1 MSLNNIPLK
10 IAIERDP
17 VCAVSNLDK
26 RYFGVVDGP
35 AYVNYQRYIASQ
47 VSNSS
52 VSILSI
58 PSSEQTIID
67 PKIYASVSYQLTFAG
82 TSVAGNLIQL
92 GTTDAPR
99 AFPLSQSTSTLAA
112 TLNGQTIS
120 MNISQ
125 IFDPFMRYEHNYK
138 EITDCEGMTPAY
150 LDQCQA
156 YSDLFGTNR
165 NPLALF
171 GDNTFA
177 DARGGFSGVK
187 IISNTP
193 TAAVIELTIYE
204 KIYLPLFHG
213 NKHGLINVSNLNWQ
227 WTFRSPLANFI
238 WSHDAVN
245 GNNITSAVCNIT
257 AMSLYYRQCT
267 PKVLSSIPKACIY
280 PYYSVIPAITSY
292 TAPVAPGASVQL
304 SMQALNLQAI
314 PKMVYIYARQQD
326 SEQTYLTPNA
336 YFRIDNVNVTY
347 MNASGLLAS
356 APTQELFRIAHKN
369 GFNGSWDQWNKY
381 SGSVLCLKFGEDIGL
396 SSLYSPSQLVSN
408 QLSMVV
414 SLTNLSAVTF
424 SVVNLFV
431 QVVYEGTATI
441 QNNGM
446 NLNINVLSNSD
457 VLNSQIDGAPVVEL
471 KTAHNMYGGMNF
483 GELTQ
488 KIGHLINTAVDTA
501 KEAVDYAGPTVAKML
516 PLVGLGGKKRRGKGV
531 SGGSYGGDVISRSQL
546 GDMMDQ
552 YSEY

>member
-10 IAIERDP
+10 IAVERDP
-17 VCAVSNLDK
+17 ITAVSNLDK

-58 PSSEQTIID
+58 PSSESTIID
-67 PKIYASVSYQLTFAG
+67 PRIYAQCTYQITFTG

-99 AFPLSQSTSTLAA
+99 AFPLAQSTSTLAA
-112 TLNGQTIS
+112 TVNGQTIS

-165 NPLALF
+165 SPMAAF
-171 GDNTFA
+171 GDNVFA
-177 DARGGFSGVK
+177 DSRGGFSGVQ
-187 IISNTP
+187 IVSNTP
-193 TAAVIELTIYE
+193 TSAVINLTIYE

-227 WTFRSPLANFI
+227 WTFRSPLANFL
-238 WSHDAVN
+238 WSHDNVN
-245 GNNITSAVCNIT
+245 GNVITASVANIT

-267 PKVLSSIPKACIY
+267 PKVLASIPKAAIY

-292 TAPVAPGASVQL
+292 NSAIAPGASAQI
-304 SMQALNLQAI
+304 SMQSLNLQAI
-314 PKMVYIYARQQD
+314 PKMVYVYARQQD
-326 SEQTYLTPNA
+326 SEQQIYSPNA

-347 MNASGLLAS
+347 MNSSGLLAS
-356 APTQELFRIAHKN
+356 APTQELFRIAQKN
-369 GFNGSWDQWNKY
+369 GYNGSWDQYNKY
-381 SGSVLCLKFGEDIGL
+381 NGSVLCLKFGEDIGL
-396 SSLYSPSQLVSN
+396 SSLYSPSQLVNN

-414 SLTNLSAVTF
+414 TVTNLSQVTYN
-424 SVVNLFV
+424 VVNLYI
-431 QVVYEGTATI
+431 QVLYEGTATI
-441 QNNGM
+441 MNNTM
-446 NLNINVLSNSD
+446 NLNINVLSNAD

-471 KTAHNMYGGMNF
+471 KAQHNMYGGMNF
-483 GELTQ
+483 SELTS
-488 KIGHLINTAVDTA
+488 KIGNAINTAVD
-501 KEAVDYAGPTVAKML
+501 AVKDTIEYAGPVVKSVVPFL
-516 PLVGLGGKKRRGKGV
+516 GLGRKKKGRGV
-531 SGGSYGGDVISRSQL
+531 SGGDVISRSQL
-546 GDMMDQ
+546 GDMADQ
-552 YSEY
+552 YAE